1 MQMHPIGKGMGN
13 PSAHPQGIATF
24 TGKFALL
31 DKYHWWQYQSHDPL
45 RVVVEMKLSDVF
57 SGASCSDSPQQDVLN
72 QCLIQNDQDTKTL
85 L

>member
-1 MQMHPIGKGMGN
+1 MHPIGKGMGN
-13 PSAHPQGIATF
+13 PHTHPQGIAAF
-24 TGKFALL
+24 SGKFALL

-45 RVVVEMKLSDVF
+45 KEMKLSDVF

-72 QCLIQNDQDTKTL
+72 QCLTQNDQDMRNL